1 MGSLIRTLIELG
13 ESGFKLPMSV
23 YLNHEH
29 YLAIWAMSQIDEFT
43 RWETDPQLTRVCI
56 TLMSLAK
63 SDKLGLLFPKE
74 LMRLPL
80 NKSRQESRAETGASE
95 AAREISSLKVGKM
108 LLQQVDTRIFTN
120 KKGIGRESLLVNFSF
135 CCCHSK
141 IEPNFHQS
149 KITNQN

>member
-1 MGSLIRTLIELG
+1 M
-13 ESGFKLPMSV
+13 
-23 YLNHEH
+23 
-29 YLAIWAMSQIDEFT
+29 
-43 RWETDPQLTRVCI
+43 TRVCI

-108 LLQQVDTRIFTN
+108 LLQRKLIRGFFYQQ
-120 KKGIGRESLLVNFSF
+120 KKEESRIGRKSLLVNFLF
-135 CCCHSK
+135 FLFTCHSK
-141 IEPNFHQS
+141 
-149 KITNQN
+149 TLD

>member
-1 MGSLIRTLIELG
+1 
-13 ESGFKLPMSV
+13 
-23 YLNHEH
+23 
-29 YLAIWAMSQIDEFT
+29 
-43 RWETDPQLTRVCI
+43 
-56 TLMSLAK
+56 MSLAK

-120 KKGIGRESLLVNFSF
+120 KKKGLAEKVYSSTFLFAAIQRLNRIFIKV
-135 CCCHSK
+135 K
-141 IEPNFHQS
+141 
-149 KITNQN
+149 